1 MVVSVATPRAAAS
14 LPRSWV
20 PLRESP
26 TAYEVSR
33 AASRALVRRQ
43 LAYASSGDGA
53 PSAVPTINSET
64 LTAFLSD
71 LRLDTFEP
79 LLARLPAGTFA
90 GASGPP
96 IASTDLRRFVVA
108 AARAAADNAQL
119 VAMLR
124 DCRSSLEVPSDEE
137 VHRLVHYCLCL
148 HLITKELAASPEL
161 AREVLE
167 HQCNALRASK
177 DWWKFLSA
185 FEHAKLITLERA
197 LVFFSYHRAP
207 AGSPAHRPIP
217 ANFGRIGLPF
227 NVFEAV
233 LQDAAVYRQTANA
246 WSGVPLVLARPGRA
260 RVRVRVR
267 VRVRAWVRV
276 S

>member
-1 MVVSVATPRAAAS
+1 MTRCGIPNRRMMVVSVATPRAAAAR

-148 HLITKELAASPEL
+148 HLITK
-161 AREVLE
+161 
-167 HQCNALRASK
+167 
-177 DWWKFLSA
+177 
-185 FEHAKLITLERA
+185 
-197 LVFFSYHRAP
+197 
-207 AGSPAHRPIP
+207 
-217 ANFGRIGLPF
+217 
-227 NVFEAV
+227 
-233 LQDAAVYRQTANA
+233 
-246 WSGVPLVLARPGRA
+246 
-260 RVRVRVR
+260 
-267 VRVRAWVRV
+267 V
-276 S
+276 STTHPDQP

>member
-1 MVVSVATPRAAAS
+1 MVVSVATARAAAVS

-177 DWWKFLSA
+177 DWWDP
-185 FEHAKLITLERA
+185 H
-197 LVFFSYHRAP
+197 P
-207 AGSPAHRPIP
+207 SP
-217 ANFGRIGLPF
+217 
-227 NVFEAV
+227 
-233 LQDAAVYRQTANA
+233 
-246 WSGVPLVLARPGRA
+246 
-260 RVRVRVR
+260 
-267 VRVRAWVRV
+267 
-276 S
+276 